1 MDLDLWLDSVLPECA
16 LLESAE
22 EVLRLVPDLASDAPI
37 CQPLPLSDDSLAEEW
52 GFPVRFSH
60 PLRAVLAPYL
70 LKSLSGFLEDGQP
83 EHPDMLTPEKLGREP
98 LVGTLVGL
106 LGEAA
111 MHGPRCVSGVLLELT
126 RQSSA
131 LLWGEEAETKE
142 AAGAG
147 TLGLE
152 AKAKE
157 LLNLA
162 PREQGR
168 ILGHVAYSLC
178 GRLSA
183 AMQLAQRFHSDVTP
197 TRFYQALLKNK
208 MALVVPGQPFEPDV
222 HLPLVAGMQGLEV
235 DDGLLV
241 GIHQAVTAAAKEGLE
256 GKGGAQALFRGLA
269 GGRKSTTSMALEEPI
284 AIWALHG
291 LSDLVGMRQLKKEGL
306 KGAQAKAILKGGG
319 ADSAVAL
326 YARVGETLRTWDL
339 LASLA
344 QRSTPIWRLGRDVLS
359 TRGKLKE
366 SLKWEVLVPCGEAAQ
381 VEASVVL
388 VRLGPARAQVLARAE
403 DGQRAACMLAL
414 AGVWQELVVQAEELG
429 GLAGTMG
436 DDGVALFLRE
446 READAFARAAQGRLQ
461 PPIRIDLEPMDA
473 PLALPGRAAFE
484 VHTGRGGV
492 LGGWSGERLAV
503 WGDTVA
509 SLRGGAAPPTGTSPG
524 RASEPGMQLLTEP
537 TDEVPLPE
545 DAMFVTPDHL
555 AAGRGSG
562 GDPRADPF
570 ADQGGITGDPS
581 ADPFAEPALD
591 TVDEF
596 FLPPP
601 QEVLGD
607 LAEMP
612 PEDAA
617 PSPAPSHPLLHLFRD
632 YITCPEGG
640 GNVVFGLPKN
650 GELVDRHTYLDTG
663 EPLDAYTAFVM
674 DKVREGYE
682 PQENL
687 AGVIPEARQPLDLDC
702 LQRAL
707 VACGDQPAV

>member
-16 LLESAE
+16 LLESAQ
-22 EVLRLVPDLASDAPI
+22 EVLRLVPDLASDAPV
-37 CQPLPLSDDSLAEEW
+37 CQDLLLDDDSLALEW

-70 LKSLSGFLEDGQP
+70 LKSLSEFLGDGQP

-106 LGEAA
+106 LGEASL
-111 MHGPRCVSGVLLELT
+111 HGPRCVSGVLLELS

-131 LLWGEEAETKE
+131 LLWGDEAETKE

-152 AKAKE
+152 AKSKE
-157 LLNLA
+157 LLALD

-168 ILGHVAYSLC
+168 VLGQVAYSLC

-183 AMQLAQRFHSDVTP
+183 AMQLAQRFHGDVAP

-208 MALVVPGQPFEPDV
+208 MALVVPAQPFEPGV
-222 HLPLVAGMQGLEV
+222 HLPLAAGMQGLEV

-241 GIHQAVTAAAKEGLE
+241 GIHLAVTAAAKEGLE

-269 GGRKSTTSMALEEPI
+269 GGRESTANVALEEPI

-291 LSDLVGMRQLKKEGL
+291 LSDLVGVRQLKKAGL
-306 KGAQAKAILKGGG
+306 KGAQARAILKGEG
-319 ADSAVAL
+319 AGSAVAL
-326 YARVGETLRTWDL
+326 YAGVGETLRTWDL

-344 QRSTPIWRLGRDVLS
+344 QRSTPIWRLGRDVFS

-366 SLKWEVLVPCGEAAQ
+366 SLKWELLVPRGEAAE

-403 DGQRAACMLAL
+403 NGQRAACMLAL
-414 AGVWQELVVQAEELG
+414 AGVWQELVLQAEELG
-429 GLAGTMG
+429 GLAGTVG

-446 READAFARAAQGRLQ
+446 QEADAFARAAEGRLQ
-461 PPIRIDLEPMDA
+461 PPIRIDLEPMDK

-484 VHTGRGGV
+484 VQTGRGGV

-503 WGDTVA
+503 WGDAVA
-509 SLRGGAAPPTGTSPG
+509 ALRGGAVAPAASSSG
-524 RASEPGMQLLTEP
+524 RDSEPGMQLLTEP
-537 TDEVPLPE
+537 TDEAPMPE
-545 DAMFVTPDHL
+545 EGMFVTPDHL
-555 AAGRGSG
+555 ADQGGLT
-562 GDPRADPF
+562 GDPSMDPF
-570 ADQGGITGDPS
+570 AD
-581 ADPFAEPALD
+581 PALD

-601 QEVLGD
+601 QEILGD

-612 PEDAA
+612 PEDA
-617 PSPAPSHPLLHLFRD
+617 HPMLERFRD
-632 YITCPEGG
+632 YVTCPEGG
-640 GNVVFGLPKN
+640 GHVVFGLPKN

-674 DKVREGYE
+674 DKAREGYE
-682 PQENL
+682 PQKNL
-687 AGVIPEARQPLDLDC
+687 AGVIPEAGQPLDLDC

-707 VACGDQPAV
+707 DACEDQPAP